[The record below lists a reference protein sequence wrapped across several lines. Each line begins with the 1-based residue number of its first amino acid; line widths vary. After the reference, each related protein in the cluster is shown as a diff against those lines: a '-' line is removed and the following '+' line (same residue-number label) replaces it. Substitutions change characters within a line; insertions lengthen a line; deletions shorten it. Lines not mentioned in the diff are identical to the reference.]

1 MVLERLQLQLL
12 QLLRVEAELVV
23 PELRP
28 RVDERRAQGLC
39 KYWFRVSIE
48 KTMGLMK

>member
-28 RVDERRAQGLC
+28 RVDERRAQGLW
-39 KYWFRVSIE
+39 KYWFRVSIAE
-48 KTMGLMK
+48 TTGFL